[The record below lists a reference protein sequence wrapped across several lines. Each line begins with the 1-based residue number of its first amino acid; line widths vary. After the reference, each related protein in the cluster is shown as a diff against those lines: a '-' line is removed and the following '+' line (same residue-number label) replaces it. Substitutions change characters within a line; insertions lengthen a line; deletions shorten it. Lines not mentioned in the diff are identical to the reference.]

1 MGNILDKYGYK
12 DGLEYNLYSF
22 DIFDTLITR
31 RTAIPKGIFAIIQE
45 KLKNNKQYCNLPSN
59 IINNFY
65 ILRTNAEMYL
75 RKLKSLDD
83 VLEVTI
89 EQIYDFL
96 AKNYAL
102 SQDEKKMLLNL
113 ELETEIANIIP
124 ITENINLLK
133 EIINNGKRVVLISDM
148 YLPSDFIR
156 SILCKFDSVF
166 NDIKI
171 YCSSDILKT
180 KSSRLLYEY
189 VKDVENIEYS
199 KWIHFGDNKVTDI
212 KNAKSLGI
220 DTVFLNKCKLEEYE
234 KYVLKRNEADMFVQY
249 TIGTAKNA
257 RLFYGNN
264 NEKKELGISLAGP
277 MLFPYVYWL
286 VEQCERRNIDR
297 LYFVARDGY
306 VLKMMTDK
314 VIKKKNL
321 NITTKYIYGSR
332 EAWRLPS
339 LTDDNYDIAYI
350 FNEKF
355 VLRTLKDLADKFDCS
370 LDMLYKF
377 IPEKYHNYTKKLNES
392 DIVALKNSLVEN
404 PEFKCFIL
412 EHNKDKQN
420 LLLQYIKQ
428 EFDFS
433 DDNFAI
439 VDLQGSGNTQK
450 ALSSLINSFYHKKV
464 TCFYSRITLTTKNK
478 NDKYID
484 INIEFPNIQYLNM
497 IRELF
502 CRALHGQTVGYKK
515 SNGVIKPILEG
526 DCADLVKWGYEDF
539 IDGISLFCDSYLSM
553 DDYFDY
559 NYTSLKIF
567 LDYYH
572 YILKVQNRKI
582 ARLLGSVPFTY
593 FGSDKQGDQCATP
606 YNILDFINPNKR
618 RKPFPMYSLLR
629 SGKVMQFMMKYRL
642 KYMKK

>member
-355 VLRTLKDLADKFDCS
+355 ILVSLKNLAEKFDCS

-377 IPEKYHNYTKKLNES
+377 IPKKYHKYMKNLKES
-392 DIVALKNSLVEN
+392 DIEVLKKSLVEN

-450 ALSSLINSFYHKKV
+450 ALASLINSFYHKKI
-464 TCFYSRITLTTKNK
+464 TCFYSRITIKAKNE
-478 NDKYID
+478 NDKFVD
-484 INIEFPNIQYLNM
+484 IGIEFPNVNYLSS

-502 CRALHGQTVGYKK
+502 CRALHGKTIGYKLD
-515 SNGVIKPILEG
+515 NNVVVPILEG
-526 DCADLVKWGYEDF
+526 DVTDLINWGYEDF
-539 IDGISLFCDSYLSM
+539 VEGIMSFCDNNLDLFEVLDSK
-553 DDYFDY
+553 
-559 NYTSLKIF
+559 YTSLKIF
-567 LDYYH
+567 INYYNF
-572 YILKVQNRKI
+572 IQNVKNKKL
-582 ARLLGSVPFTY
+582 AKLLGSMPFTY
-593 FGSDKQGDQCATP
+593 FGPDKRGDQYASP
-606 YNILDFINPNKR
+606 YNILDLIKPN
-618 RKPFPMYSLLR
+618 RKKTFHMYSMLR
-629 SGKVMQFMMKYRL
+629 SGKFIQKMMTYRL